1 MERKIRVLMV
11 KAGLDGHQR
20 GIRVVSK
27 ALMDAGVE
35 VIFLGVYNTV
45 EQIVETAIQEDVDI
59 IGLSSLSG
67 AHRTV
72 VPRIAQVMK
81 QRGLEDVL
89 LIVGGIIPAKDVP
102 LLLESGAAGVFKSGT
117 PLVEIVDF
125 VKNNVKERVSE
136 GDRHV

>member
-1 MERKIRVLMV
+1 MEKKIRVLMA

-27 ALMDAGVE
+27 AMMDAGIE
-35 VIFLGVYNTV
+35 VIYLGVYNTV
-45 EQIVETAIQEDVDI
+45 EQIVETAIQEDVNV

-72 VPRIAQVMK
+72 IPRLAQLMNK
-81 QRGLEDVL
+81 KGLEDVL

-102 LLLESGAAGVFKSGT
+102 LLLDSGSAGVFKSGT
-117 PLVEIVDF
+117 SLSEIVDF
-125 VKNNVKERVSE
+125 VKENVKERISE

>member
-1 MERKIRVLMV
+1 MERKIRVLMA

-35 VIFLGVYNTV
+35 VIYLGVYNTV

-72 VPRIAQVMK
+72 VPRLAQVMK
-81 QRGLEDVL
+81 QKGLEDVL

-102 LLLESGAAGVFKSGT
+102 LLLGSGAAGVFKSGT
-117 PLVEIVDF
+117 PLAEIVDF
-125 VKNNVKERVSE
+125 VKSNVKQRVSE
-136 GDRHV
+136 GDGHV

>member
-1 MERKIRVLMV
+1 MERKIRVLMA

-35 VIFLGVYNTV
+35 VIFLGVYNTA

-72 VPRIAQVMK
+72 VPRLAQIMNQK
-81 QRGLEDVL
+81 GLEDVL
-89 LIVGGIIPAKDVP
+89 LIIGGIIPAKDVS

-117 PLVEIVDF
+117 PLAEIVDF
-125 VKNNVKERVSE
+125 VKNNVRQRDGE
-136 GDRHV
+136 GDGHV